1 MTARTFLVNAI
12 AAGVIGLTIAWLQA
26 ARAGD
31 RTTGPAARR
40 RDGRRGDLTPLA
52 RRLAADTERIRNG
65 TWRPARA
72 IVIAAYL
79 PAVNRARLAPTRRLA
94 RRERRL
100 RRAYRRTGL
109 RADQLV
115 DLAAARMVL
124 AERGRA
130 LPALDGKPLPRLVEG
145 AAR

>member
-1 MTARTFLVNAI
+1 MTARTFLLNAI
-12 AAGVIGLTIAWLQA
+12 AAGVIGLALAWLQA
-26 ARAGD
+26 ARASD

-40 RDGRRGDLTPLA
+40 RRELTPLA

-65 TWRPARA
+65 TYRPARA
-72 IVIAAYL
+72 IVIAAYV

-124 AERGRA
+124 SERGQA
-130 LPALDGKPLPRLVEG
+130 LPALDDQPLPRLTEG
-145 AAR
+145 ATR

>member
-1 MTARTFLVNAI
+1 MSAHRFLVNAI
-12 AAGVIGLTIAWLQA
+12 AAGVIGVTLAWLQA
-26 ARAGD
+26 ARASN
-31 RTTGPAARR
+31 RTTGPAAQDRR
-40 RDGRRGDLTPLA
+40 RDVTPLA

-65 TWRPARA
+65 TYRPARA
-72 IVIAAYL
+72 IVLAAYL
-79 PAVNRARLAPTRRLA
+79 PAVNRARLTPTPRLT

-124 AERGRA
+124 GEQGRA
-130 LPALDGKPLPRLVEG
+130 LAPLDDKPLPQLTAG
-145 AAR
+145 AGQ